1 VELSTIA
8 ENIAFHQRSGTEME
22 KITLKYPN
30 LSVSDAYDIQ
40 QICIENY
47 YAKSDPMIGWKMG
60 LTSKAKQKSVGVDEA
75 IYGRLTKSMEL
86 HEHVLSLENLIHPR
100 IEPEFA
106 FVINKELQGEHITP
120 RDVWMATE
128 CVFPAIEVIDS
139 RYKNFS
145 FTLVDVIA
153 DNASSSKFLLGNQA
167 FHPYLVSWDQVE
179 VAMYRNGEK
188 VQQGVGAAVLNHP
201 VRSIVELVKMISKKS
216 LSIQPGMII
225 LTGGI
230 TEAVE
235 VHEGDTVEADFGQL
249 EKIKIEVRK

>member
-1 VELSTIA
+1 MELSSIA
-8 ENIAFHQRSGTEME
+8 KYIAFHQKSGKEME
-22 KITLKYPN
+22 KITLKYSN

-40 QICIENY
+40 QMCIEKY
-47 YAKSDPMIGWKMG
+47 YGDNDPIIGWKMG
-60 LTSKAKQKSVGVDEA
+60 LTSEAKQKSVGVDKA

-86 HEHVLSLENLIHPR
+86 HEPILCMENLIHPR

-106 FVINKELQGEHITP
+106 FVINKEIKGENVTS
-120 RDVWMATE
+120 RDIWMATE
-128 CVFPAIEVIDS
+128 CIFPALEVIDS

-153 DNASSSKFLLGNQA
+153 DNASSAKFLLGNQA
-167 FHPYLVSWDQVE
+167 FHPYLVSWDKVE
-179 VAMYRNGEK
+179 VNMYRNSER
-188 VQQGVGAAVLNHP
+188 VQQGVGAAVLDHP

-216 LSIQPGMII
+216 LSIKPGMII

-235 VHEGDTVEADFGQL
+235 VYEGDTIEADFGQL
-249 EKIKIEVRK
+249 GKIKIEVTR